1 MIFINPDGVT
11 VASKLLCLLR
21 TSHIRLFN
29 LFNNNIYLKFYY
41 NLASNTKNYQ
51 QMHNEKQ
58 KKKHTACAFSNS
70 NIGN

>member
-41 NLASNTKNYQ
+41 NLASNTKKY
-51 QMHNEKQ
+51 
-58 KKKHTACAFSNS
+58 
-70 NIGN
+70 

>member
-29 LFNNNIYLKFYY
+29 LFNNNIYLKFDY

-58 KKKHTACAFSNS
+58 KKTACAFSNS